1 LGGLIPVLVIATV
14 NADGSILDPLTLV
27 LVAGAAA
34 SNITDVRFEGRLWVS
49 GSFLCCLLAAAV
61 LGPSAG
67 AFVALSSELIAWLWS
82 RFALAPLAINSVGAV
97 VPTWLAGVGLAVEV
111 GASAIDPISSLLANG
126 LGWAMEYFDPLRQM
140 LDELTGMPDVVA
152 SHAATWNN
160 MATELASMSGD
171 LKTELETGVSS
182 WQGTAADSYVRMM
195 GNNVEAIG
203 GLGAISAAMAAA
215 TEGAGGLVQMTR
227 EIVRDLIADLVARAI
242 VWAAEAIFVVT
253 IPVIAAQIVA
263 AVVKWVG
270 RILQYTTGLIDS
282 LTNLSKLLNG

>member
-1 LGGLIPVLVIATV
+1 M
-14 NADGSILDPLTLV
+14 
-27 LVAGAAA
+27 
-34 SNITDVRFEGRLWVS
+34 TDNS
-49 GSFLCCLLAAAV
+49 
-61 LGPSAG
+61 
-67 AFVALSSELIAWLWS
+67 LIAPVESS
-82 RFALAPLAINSVGAV
+82 REVWTGSGLAEGVEGLVDAIKSEGWVDDV
-97 VPTWLAGVGLAVEV
+97 LAGVGLAVEV
-111 GASAIDPISSLLANG
+111 GASAIDPISALLANG

-152 SHAATWNN
+152 AHAATWNN
-160 MATELASMSGD
+160 MATELASMSAD

-182 WQGTAADSYVRMM
+182 WQGTAADTYVRMM

-227 EIVRDLIADLVARAI
+227 EIVRDLIADLVARVI

>member
-1 LGGLIPVLVIATV
+1 MTE
-14 NADGSILDPLTLV
+14 NS
-27 LVAGAAA
+27 
-34 SNITDVRFEGRLWVS
+34 
-49 GSFLCCLLAAAV
+49 
-61 LGPSAG
+61 
-67 AFVALSSELIAWLWS
+67 LIAPVESS
-82 RFALAPLAINSVGAV
+82 REVWTGSGLAEGVEGLVDAIKSEGWVDDV
-97 VPTWLAGVGLAVEV
+97 LAGVGLAVEV
-111 GASAIDPISSLLANG
+111 GASAIDPISALLANG

-160 MATELASMSGD
+160 MATELASMSAD
-171 LKTELETGVSS
+171 LKSELETGVSS
-182 WQGTAADSYVRMM
+182 WKGTAADSYVRMM

-227 EIVRDLIADLVARAI
+227 EIVRDLIADLVARVI